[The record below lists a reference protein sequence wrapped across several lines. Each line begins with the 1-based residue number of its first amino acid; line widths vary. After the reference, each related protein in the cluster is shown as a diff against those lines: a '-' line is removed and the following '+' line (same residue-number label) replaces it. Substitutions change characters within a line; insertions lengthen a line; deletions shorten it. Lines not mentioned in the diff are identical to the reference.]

1 MDNLNIHKSASF
13 HEAFPAK
20 KAHRVARQLQFH
32 YYTLKHGSWLNMVE
46 IELSIFSRQCLSR
59 RIPRKRTLEKE
70 VGA

>member
-1 MDNLNIHKSASF
+1 MDKLNIHKPASF

-32 YYTLKHGSWLNMVE
+32 YTPKHGSWLNMVE
-46 IELSIFSRQCLSR
+46 IELSILSRQCLSR
-59 RIPRKRTLEKE
+59 RIPGKRTLEKE